1 MGVSGFLSLDWLQI
15 PLIHAKKLPEI
26 LKRAPKALW
35 TGILSLGIPGSFLC
49 TFQPAGGETMMRREF
64 GRPAFHGCA
73 QAGLAAG
80 PSGLFASPVI

>member
-1 MGVSGFLSLDWLQI
+1 
-15 PLIHAKKLPEI
+15 
-26 LKRAPKALW
+26 
-35 TGILSLGIPGSFLC
+35 
-49 TFQPAGGETMMRREF
+49 MMKREF